1 MAENHDLAHA
11 MARLDALTDWERRP
25 RNKMR
30 VGLEPMRDLAARLG
44 DPQRSFRSIHVAGTK
59 GKGSVSALIEAALA
73 HAGLR
78 VGRYASPHVERITE
92 RVSVQGHDVDEPTL
106 ARALNWALDAYEA
119 GRTAGTPAVDATWF
133 DLLTAAAFIIFAET
147 QREWAVIEVGLGG
160 RLDSTNIVDG
170 EIAVVTNIALEHTE
184 ILGHTRA
191 AIAGEKVG
199 ILKPGAVLITTLDA
213 ADEAGRVVQARA
225 DQLGARV
232 KRTRLDLSAPIEQIN
247 FALAAAVLGELRR
260 KGVSGRSGEPVGA
273 ALLDGDTRLA
283 ARLPG
288 RMERFDVEVGSKRL
302 PVVMD
307 GAHVPF
313 NIGAVLRDLTLAP
326 DLSGPCVAI
335 VALAADKDAQGFVAE
350 LAKRASTIVFTDL
363 PGSSRGRSP
372 VELRAL
378 AELLGLVSEVEP
390 ERKASAQA
398 RARTGSPGQRL
409 APGHRLA
416 LSRRGAQK
424 RGRRGGSD
432 VRRNGRRAWLRPVA
446 RRRARLM
453 AQEASLMTKA
463 RSALSTVFGFSDF
476 RPGQE
481 DVLAATFARED
492 VLAVMPTGSG
502 KSLLFQLPA
511 IVRGGLT
518 LVVSPLIAL
527 MRDQVAQLREAG
539 VEAASLNSSSD
550 PDERRGIARGLDER
564 SLRLLYIAPERLL
577 RDDTIAALRK
587 AKVDLSRHRRSALR
601 LAMGPRFPP

>member
-30 VGLEPMRDLAARLG
+30 VGLEPMRDLAVRLG
-44 DPQRSFRSIHVAGTK
+44 DPQKSFRSIHVAGTK

-106 ARALNWALDAYEA
+106 ARALNRALDAYEA
-119 GRTAGTPAVDATWF
+119 ARKAGTPAADATWF

-147 QREWAVIEVGLGG
+147 QCEWAVIEVGLGG

-199 ILKPGAVLITTLDA
+199 ILKPGAVLVTTLA
-213 ADEAGRVVQARA
+213 ADDEAGRVLQTRA
-225 DQLGARV
+225 DELGARV
-232 KRTRLDLSAPIEQIN
+232 KRTRLDASAPIEQTN

-273 ALLDGDTRLA
+273 ALLDGATRAA

-288 RMERFDVEVGSKRL
+288 RMERFDVEIGPRRL

-313 NIGAVLRDLTLAP
+313 NIGAVLRDLALAP

-335 VALAADKDAQGFVAE
+335 VALAADKDAEGFVAE

-372 VELRAL
+372 AELHAL
-378 AELLGLVSEVEP
+378 ATSLGLTSEVEP
-390 ERKASAQA
+390 DAKRALKRGLELARQA
-398 RARTGSPGQRL
+398 NAWLLITGSLYLIGALRGAVGEAAPMPDGTGA
-409 APGHRLA
+409 APGLGPA
-416 LSRRGAQK
+416 SVRGH
-424 RGRRGGSD
+424 GGS
-432 VRRNGRRAWLRPVA
+432 G
-446 RRRARLM
+446 
-453 AQEASLMTKA
+453 
-463 RSALSTVFGFSDF
+463 
-476 RPGQE
+476 
-481 DVLAATFARED
+481 
-492 VLAVMPTGSG
+492 
-502 KSLLFQLPA
+502 
-511 IVRGGLT
+511 
-518 LVVSPLIAL
+518 
-527 MRDQVAQLREAG
+527 
-539 VEAASLNSSSD
+539 
-550 PDERRGIARGLDER
+550 
-564 SLRLLYIAPERLL
+564 
-577 RDDTIAALRK
+577 
-587 AKVDLSRHRRSALR
+587 
-601 LAMGPRFPP
+601 

>member
-30 VGLEPMRDLAARLG
+30 VGLEPMRDLAVRLG
-44 DPQRSFRSIHVAGTK
+44 DPQKSFRSTHVAGTK

-106 ARALNWALDAYEA
+106 ARALNRALDAYETA
-119 GRTAGTPAVDATWF
+119 RKAGTPAADATWF
-133 DLLTAAAFIIFAET
+133 DLLTAAAFIIFSET
-147 QREWAVIEVGLGG
+147 QCEWAVIEVGLGG

-199 ILKPGAVLITTLDA
+199 ILKPGAVLVTTLNAD
-213 ADEAGRVVQARA
+213 DEAGRVLQTRA
-225 DQLGARV
+225 GELGARV
-232 KRTRLDLSAPIEQIN
+232 KRTRLDASAPIEQTN

-273 ALLDGDTRLA
+273 ALLDADTRLA

-288 RMERFDVEVGSKRL
+288 RMERFDVEIGPRHL

-313 NIGAVLRDLTLAP
+313 NIGAVLRDLVATP
-326 DLSGPCVAI
+326 ELSGPCVAI

-350 LAKRASTIVFTDL
+350 LAGRASTVLFTDL

-372 VELRAL
+372 AELQAL
-378 AELLGLVSEVEP
+378 ATSLGLTSEVEP
-390 ERKASAQA
+390 DARRALNRGLELARQA
-398 RARTGSPGQRL
+398 NAWLLITGSLYLIGALRGAVGEAAPRGDGAGA
-409 APGHRLA
+409 APGLGRA
-416 LSRRGAQK
+416 SFRGQ
-424 RGRRGGSD
+424 S
-432 VRRNGRRAWLRPVA
+432 
-446 RRRARLM
+446 
-453 AQEASLMTKA
+453 
-463 RSALSTVFGFSDF
+463 
-476 RPGQE
+476 
-481 DVLAATFARED
+481 
-492 VLAVMPTGSG
+492 GSG
-502 KSLLFQLPA
+502 
-511 IVRGGLT
+511 
-518 LVVSPLIAL
+518 
-527 MRDQVAQLREAG
+527 
-539 VEAASLNSSSD
+539 
-550 PDERRGIARGLDER
+550 
-564 SLRLLYIAPERLL
+564 
-577 RDDTIAALRK
+577 
-587 AKVDLSRHRRSALR
+587 
-601 LAMGPRFPP
+601 

>member
-30 VGLEPMRDLAARLG
+30 VGLEPMRDLAVRLG
-44 DPQRSFRSIHVAGTK
+44 DPQKSFRSIHVAGTK

-92 RVSVQGHDVDEPTL
+92 RVSIQGHDVDEPTL
-106 ARALNWALDAYEA
+106 ARALNRALDAYEA

-199 ILKPGAVLITTLDA
+199 ILKPGAVLVTTLNAD
-213 ADEAGRVVQARA
+213 DEAGRILQTRA
-225 DQLGARV
+225 DELGSRV
-232 KRTRLDLSAPIEQIN
+232 KRTRLDASAPIEQTN

-260 KGVSGRSGEPVGA
+260 KGVSGRFGEPVGA
-273 ALLDGDTRLA
+273 ALLDGATRLA

-288 RMERFDVEVGSKRL
+288 RMERFDVEIGPRRL
-302 PVVMD
+302 PVIMD

-313 NIGAVLRDLTLAP
+313 NIGAVLRDLALTP
-326 DLSGPCVAI
+326 DLAGPCVAI

-350 LAKRASTIVFTDL
+350 VAKRASAVVFTDL

-372 VELRAL
+372 AELQAL
-378 AELLGLVSEVEP
+378 ATSLGLASEVEP
-390 ERKASAQA
+390 DAKRALNRGLQLARQA
-398 RARTGSPGQRL
+398 NAWLLIIGSLYLIG
-409 APGHRLA
+409 A
-416 LSRRGAQK
+416 LRGAVGEPPPMPDGTGAALGLGPAPV
-424 RGRRGGSD
+424 RGHGGSC
-432 VRRNGRRAWLRPVA
+432 
-446 RRRARLM
+446 
-453 AQEASLMTKA
+453 
-463 RSALSTVFGFSDF
+463 
-476 RPGQE
+476 
-481 DVLAATFARED
+481 
-492 VLAVMPTGSG
+492 
-502 KSLLFQLPA
+502 
-511 IVRGGLT
+511 
-518 LVVSPLIAL
+518 
-527 MRDQVAQLREAG
+527 
-539 VEAASLNSSSD
+539 
-550 PDERRGIARGLDER
+550 
-564 SLRLLYIAPERLL
+564 
-577 RDDTIAALRK
+577 
-587 AKVDLSRHRRSALR
+587 
-601 LAMGPRFPP
+601 